1 MERNVDTQSAALLSN
16 ADDVPKYSV
25 DKYCQWIQ
33 DQYLNAEDA
42 NVHRVTD
49 SVFRVLLMFYGG
61 RSVSDKENFLVL
73 TNCALDYAA
82 MIPDKLVLLSTLF
95 DELINT
101 QLTDSLI
108 DPLIRVGFVDVGEV

>member
-1 MERNVDTQSAALLSN
+1 MERNVDAKSAEFLSN

-25 DKYCQWIQ
+25 DKYRQWIH

-42 NVHRVTD
+42 NVNRVTD

-73 TNCALDYAA
+73 TDCALNYIA
-82 MIPDKLVLLSTLF
+82 MIPDKLVILSTLF

-101 QLTDSLI
+101 QLTDLLI
-108 DPLIRVGFVDVGEV
+108 DPLIQVRLMAIGDL

>member
-1 MERNVDTQSAALLSN
+1 MERSVDTKSAELLSN

-25 DKYCQWIQ
+25 DKYRQWIH

-42 NVHRVTD
+42 NMNRVTD

-61 RSVSDKENFLVL
+61 RSVSDKEKFLVL
-73 TNCALDYAA
+73 TDCTLNYIS

-101 QLTDSLI
+101 QITDSLI
-108 DPLIRVGFVDVGEV
+108 DPLIQVRLLAIVEL